1 MDLNRTFPHV
11 NDEAQLESLTSPLRN
26 VLTAFVVRNPTV
38 GYCQGVNFIA
48 ARLLCCMDEEEAFW
62 VLN

>member
-1 MDLNRTFPHV
+1 M